1 MLIMSHISNSSLLD
15 ILKLWLHH
23 HTTTTAIQFYV
34 EMEPWE
40 TFIKFPWLILL
51 LFPLKLHK
59 KDEKMYETIHELSIR
74 QRWQHLTDVYF
85 TSDEQPKQTGH
96 KRLIRTV
103 NEHRHQVELSC
114 FSLHVHSGWTGW
126 TLHIH
131 VVIDLLHTPLHT
143 SLSPHSWKH
152 VSSWLHVFYMSSD
165 GGAFL
170 EILTW
175 LMFLL

>member
-1 MLIMSHISNSSLLD
+1 MVAPSHYNYCNTVLCW
-15 ILKLWLHH
+15 KE
-23 HTTTTAIQFYV
+23 A
-34 EMEPWE
+34 WE

-59 KDEKMYETIHELSIR
+59 KDEKMYETIHESSIR